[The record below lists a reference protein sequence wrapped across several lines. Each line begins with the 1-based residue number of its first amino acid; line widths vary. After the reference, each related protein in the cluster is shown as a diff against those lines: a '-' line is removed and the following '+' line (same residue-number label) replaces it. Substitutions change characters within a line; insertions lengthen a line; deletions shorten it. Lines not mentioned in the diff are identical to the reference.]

1 MQVRAISLH
10 DLESFYDLFC
20 EVNGEGLFSSRATP
34 PPKHAVARA
43 LAQVVANDWPLY
55 VIEQDGV
62 ILASAEA
69 YPESFCCKSGSP
81 LIGVLGMQV
90 KHGYRRRGYG
100 ALLLHAVIEHGK
112 RLGFE
117 AIELTVLKSNA
128 AARALYDKVGFAWVE
143 DLLPCVLPSGQED
156 QLEKM
161 RLGLARDPEQGP
173 GYLQAV

>member
-1 MQVRAISLH
+1 MQVRAISLQ

-20 EVNGEGLFSSRATP
+20 EVNGEGLFSTRATP
-34 PPKHAVARA
+34 PPKYAVARA

-55 VIEQDGV
+55 VIEQDGL

-69 YPESFCCKSGSP
+69 YPESFCRKGGRP
-81 LIGVLGMQV
+81 LIGILGMQV
-90 KHGYRRRGYG
+90 KQGYRRRGYG